1 MSQLTDLFSN
11 IANAIRSKSGDTAQ
25 IPAANFASAI
35 AELPT
40 ASYVTQT
47 ITATSSTSAF
57 VAALNFPNLA
67 GKKNFVL
74 ICGNGFNTT
83 TNPLASGVSGSANVC
98 VLIDGICNFAITY
111 NSDVQENS
119 NWNLNKLA
127 ISESGV
133 ISGMSWR
140 ITYSYTAVGW

>member
-11 IANAIRSKSGDTAQ
+11 IATAIRSKSGDSAQ

-35 AELPT
+35 AQLPT

-47 ITATSSTSAF
+47 IK
-57 VAALNFPNLA
+57 AAGSKAYVTTLDFPNLA

-74 ICGNGFNTT
+74 ICGQGFNTT
-83 TNPLASGVSGSANVC
+83 SNPLVSDGTGAASVC
-98 VLIDGICNFAITY
+98 VLIDGICNFAIKR
-111 NSDVQENS
+111 NSSTQENS
-119 NWNLNKLA
+119 DWNINKLT

-140 ITYSYTAVGW
+140 LGNWYTAVGW

>member
-11 IANAIRSKSGDTAQ
+11 IATAIRSKSGDSAQ

-35 AELPT
+35 AQLPT

-47 ITATSSTSAF
+47 IKASGTQAYVTTLDF
-57 VAALNFPNLA
+57 TNLA

-74 ICGNGFNTT
+74 ICGQGFNTT
-83 TNPLASGVSGSANVC
+83 NNPLVSDGSGSASVC
-98 VLIDGICNFAITY
+98 VLIDGVCNFAITR
-111 NSDVQENS
+111 NSSTQENS

-133 ISGMSWR
+133 ISGLKWR
-140 ITYSYTAVGW
+140 LNNLYTAVGW